1 MTMELIGQRL
11 RAYRREAGLTQE
23 SLAEKAGLHPT
34 YIGQI
39 ERGEKNL
46 TVGTLEKLL
55 NAMSVSF
62 SDFFAFMAPQEHAA
76 TYADRC
82 YELLL
87 GCSPVEQEKIYKLLL
102 DLCSILDI

>member
-11 RAYRREAGLTQE
+11 RTYRREAGLTQE

-46 TVGTLEKLL
+46 TVVTLEKLL

-62 SDFFAFMAPQEHAA
+62 SDFFAFMASQKHAV

-87 GCSPVEQEKIYKLLL
+87 GCSPVDQEKIYKLLL

>member
-55 NAMSVSF
+55 NAMSVCF
-62 SDFFAFMAPQEHAA
+62 SDFFAFMAPQEHAV

-87 GCSPVEQEKIYKLLL
+87 GCSAVEQEKIYKLLL

>member
-11 RAYRREAGLTQE
+11 RTYRREARLTQE
-23 SLAEKAGLHPT
+23 ALAEKAGLHPT

-46 TVGTLEKLL
+46 TVCTLEKLL
-55 NAMSVSF
+55 NALSLSF
-62 SDFFAFMAPQEHAA
+62 SDFFAFIAPQERAI

-87 GCSPVEQEKIYKLLL
+87 GCSPVEQEKIYNLLL
-102 DLCSILDI
+102 DLCSILDL